1 MSMLLFE
8 QINSSLLAVKKID
21 SSAFTENEI
30 NQVLVANKIK
40 SKKRALEILCTRTLL
55 MQMGEKGEIS
65 YNIDGAPKLSNN
77 KYISI
82 SHSSEIVSIILSNNK
97 CAIDI
102 EKISDRANQAYNRF
116 ESETKFTEKNPDF
129 ATLVWSAKECIFKL
143 NQKGNIDFKEDIK
156 TSDINLEKNK
166 ICMLFKG
173 EKLIL
178 DFLKINNH
186 FLVYFCH

>member
-8 QINSSLLAVKKID
+8 QINSSLLAAKKVD
-21 SSAFTENEI
+21 SSDFTENEI
-30 NQVLVANKIK
+30 KQVLAANKIK
-40 SKKRALEILCTRTLL
+40 SKKRALEILCTRSLL

-65 YNIDGAPKLSNN
+65 YEANGAPKLSNN

-82 SHSSEIVSIILSNNK
+82 SHSLKIVSIILSNNK
-97 CAIDI
+97 CGIDI
-102 EKISDRANQAYNRF
+102 EKISNRAIQVYNRF
-116 ESETKFTEKNPDF
+116 ESETKFIEKNSDF

-143 NQKGNIDFKEDIK
+143 YQKGNINFKEDIK

-166 ICMLFKG
+166 ICMLFRG

-186 FLVYFCH
+186 FLVYFCR

>member
-82 SHSSEIVSIILSNNK
+82 SHSSEIVSIILSNNN
-97 CAIDI
+97 CGIDI
-102 EKISDRANQAYNRF
+102 EKISSKPIQAYNRF
-116 ESETKFTEKNPDF
+116 ESETKFIEKNSDF
-129 ATLVWSAKECIFKL
+129 ATLVWSAK
-143 NQKGNIDFKEDIK
+143 
-156 TSDINLEKNK
+156 
-166 ICMLFKG
+166 
-173 EKLIL
+173 
-178 DFLKINNH
+178 
-186 FLVYFCH
+186 

>member
-1 MSMLLFE
+1 MLLFE

-21 SSAFTENEI
+21 SSAFTDKEI
-30 NQVLVANKIK
+30 NQVLATNKIK
-40 SKKRALEILCTRTLL
+40 SKKRALEILCTRNLL
-55 MQMGEKGEIS
+55 IQMGEKREIS
-65 YNIDGAPKLSNN
+65 YNSNGAPQLSNN

-82 SHSSEIVSIILSNNK
+82 SHSREIVSIILSNNN
-97 CAIDI
+97 CGIDI
-102 EKISDRANQAYNRF
+102 EKISSKPIQAYNRF
-116 ESETKFTEKNPDF
+116 ESAKKFIDENSDF
-129 ATLVWSAKECIFKL
+129 ATLIWSAKECIFKL
-143 NQKGNIDFKEDIK
+143 YQKGNINFKDDIK
-156 TSDINLEKNK
+156 TSYINLGKNK

>member
-8 QINSSLLAVKKID
+8 QINSSLLAVKKMD
-21 SSAFTENEI
+21 SSIFSKNEI
-30 NQVLVANKIK
+30 NQVLATNKII
-40 SKKRALEILCTRTLL
+40 SEKRALEILCTRNLL
-55 MQMGEKGEIS
+55 IQMGEKGEIS
-65 YNIDGAPKLSNN
+65 YNTNGAPQLSNN

-82 SHSSEIVSIILSNNK
+82 SHSREIVSIILSNNN
-97 CAIDI
+97 CGIDI
-102 EKISDRANQAYNRF
+102 EKISSKPIQAYNRF
-116 ESETKFTEKNPDF
+116 ESAKKFIDENSDF
-129 ATLVWSAKECIFKL
+129 ATLIWSAKECIFKL
-143 NQKGNIDFKEDIK
+143 YQKGNINFKDDIK
-156 TSDINLEKNK
+156 TSYINLEKNK

>member
-82 SHSSEIVSIILSNNK
+82 SHSSEIVSIILSNNN
-97 CAIDI
+97 CGIDI
-102 EKISDRANQAYNRF
+102 EKISSKPIQAYNRF
-116 ESETKFTEKNPDF
+116 ESAKKFIDENSDF
-129 ATLVWSAKECIFKL
+129 ATLIWSAKECIFKL
-143 NQKGNIDFKEDIK
+143 YQKGNINFKDDIK
-156 TSDINLEKNK
+156 TSYINLEKNK